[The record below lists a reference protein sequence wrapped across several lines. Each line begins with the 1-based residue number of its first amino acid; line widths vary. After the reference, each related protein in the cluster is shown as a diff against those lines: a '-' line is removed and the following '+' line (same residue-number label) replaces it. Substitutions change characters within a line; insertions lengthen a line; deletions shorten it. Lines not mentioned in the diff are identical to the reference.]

1 MAYVTLAKLTIKIEI
16 KFKKNKNQKKTNTN
30 KNLIFVVYNL
40 LAMTVPGECYSINAL
55 CAQNVTVYIV

>member
-1 MAYVTLAKLTIKIEI
+1 MAYVTLVKLMIKIEI
-16 KFKKNKNQKKTNTN
+16 KIKKQKTKNKTNTN
-30 KNLIFVVYNL
+30 KNLIFVAYTL